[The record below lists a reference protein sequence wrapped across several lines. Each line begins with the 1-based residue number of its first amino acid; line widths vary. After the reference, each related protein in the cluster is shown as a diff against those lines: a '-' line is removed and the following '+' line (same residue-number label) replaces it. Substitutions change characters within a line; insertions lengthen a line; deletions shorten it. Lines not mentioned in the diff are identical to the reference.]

1 MNTARAHISAYG
13 WIMIIML
20 LGLGA
25 INFAD
30 KAVLGLA
37 AVPIIK
43 ELHLSPA
50 QYGLVS
56 GSFFLLYALSS
67 VLVTAWSDR
76 IGTKKVLALL
86 ATSWAIVQV
95 ATVFV
100 FSFLALLLT
109 RIVLGAGE
117 GPSYGTSV
125 SAATPWLPADRRA
138 FGLGVVTFGSAI
150 GPALFAPL
158 LTFLI
163 VVVGWRS
170 AFALLGG
177 IGLLW
182 VILWLL
188 FGREHPE
195 AKRMSIHETQREHP
209 RTRWSEILPVL
220 FSRTVLLSTLAAFGV
235 YWTTALYLSWN
246 PVYLVTV
253 RHLRLSDPLYLAGI
267 TLPYIVGGIALIAFG
282 ALADHVFRRTGSH
295 RRSYVYPGSALL
307 MVSALCVFLAVNIP
321 SSLGAVI
328 LFTLA
333 PIGVAVPMV
342 STIITAVAPAA
353 HSGAVLGTV
362 VAIATLPGIIAP
374 LVTGLIIQSAGKNV
388 ASGFYNAYLLA
399 SLLLLIG
406 GGVFLAF
413 ARPDD
418 EQLEEKSPRGAA
430 HLHS

>member
-1 MNTARAHISAYG
+1 
-13 WIMIIML
+13 ML
-20 LGLGA
+20 LGLGV

-67 VLVTAWSDR
+67 VSVTAWSDR
-76 IGTKKVLALL
+76 IGTKRVLALL

-100 FSFLALLLT
+100 YSFPSLLLT
-109 RIVLGAGE
+109 RIALGAGE

-138 FGLGVVTFGSAI
+138 FGLAIVTFGSTV
-150 GPALFAPL
+150 GPAIFAPP

-188 FGREHPE
+188 VGREHPD
-195 AKRMSIHETQREHP
+195 ARRMRIHETQEKHP
-209 RTRWSEILPVL
+209 RSRWSEIRPIL
-220 FSRTVLLSTLAAFGV
+220 FSRTVLFSTLAAFAS
-235 YWTTALYLSWN
+235 YWALALYLSWN

-253 RHLRLSDPLYLAGI
+253 RHIKLSDPLYLVGI
-267 TLPYIVGGIALIAFG
+267 TLPYVAGGIALLGFG
-282 ALADHVFRRTGSH
+282 AFADRVFRKTGSH
-295 RRSYVYPGSALL
+295 RRS
-307 MVSALCVFLAVNIP
+307 
-321 SSLGAVI
+321 
-328 LFTLA
+328 
-333 PIGVAVPMV
+333 
-342 STIITAVAPAA
+342 
-353 HSGAVLGTV
+353 
-362 VAIATLPGIIAP
+362 
-374 LVTGLIIQSAGKNV
+374 
-388 ASGFYNAYLLA
+388 
-399 SLLLLIG
+399 
-406 GGVFLAF
+406 
-413 ARPDD
+413 
-418 EQLEEKSPRGAA
+418 
-430 HLHS
+430 